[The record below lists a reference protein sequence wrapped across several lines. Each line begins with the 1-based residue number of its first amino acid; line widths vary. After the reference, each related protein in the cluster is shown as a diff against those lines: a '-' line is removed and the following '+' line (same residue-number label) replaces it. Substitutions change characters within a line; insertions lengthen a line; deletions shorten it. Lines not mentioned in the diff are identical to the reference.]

1 MDNTG
6 KFTGKAVS
14 YTQGRR
20 GYPEAL
26 LDLLAQA
33 GGSGPLRIADA
44 GSGTGILSRAML
56 ERGWTV
62 YGVEPNDDMRRE
74 AERLLKEF
82 PLFHSVPGTAEH
94 TLLPDASAD
103 LVTAAQAF
111 HWFDAAAFKRE
122 CRRILA
128 PGGKVALIWNFRVED
143 TPAVQEEGRTH
154 RLYCS
159 RFYGFSGGLA
169 DLQERIADFFDQR
182 FQVFRFPS
190 ELSYTREQYIRRMLS
205 SSYAL
210 GEREEGHDA
219 WLDALSHLFERFQKD
234 GKLMIPHETVAYLG

>member
-6 KFTGKAVS
+6 KFTGKAAS

-26 LDLLAQA
+26 LDLLAQE
-33 GGSGPLRIADA
+33 GGKGSLRVADA

-62 YGVEPNDDMRRE
+62 YGVEPNNDMREE

-94 TLLPDASAD
+94 TLLPDASVN

-111 HWFDAAAFKRE
+111 HWFDAQSFKRE
-122 CRRILA
+122 CRRILV
-128 PGGKVALIWNFRVED
+128 PGGKIALIWNSRVED
-143 TPAVQEEGRTH
+143 SPAVQEEGRIH

-169 DLQERIADFFDQR
+169 VLQERIADFFDHH
-182 FQVFRFPS
+182 FQVSRFPN

-210 GEREEGHDA
+210 GEQEEGHAA
-219 WLDALSHLFERFQKD
+219 WLETLNHLFERFQTD
-234 GKLMIPHETVAYLG
+234 GTLTIPHETVVYLG

>member
-6 KFTGKAVS
+6 KFTGKAAS

-26 LDLLAQA
+26 LDLLAQER
-33 GGSGPLRIADA
+33 GKCSFRVADA

-56 ERGWTV
+56 ELGWTV
-62 YGVEPNDDMRRE
+62 YGVEPNNDMREE

-94 TLLPDASAD
+94 TLLPDASVN

-111 HWFDAAAFKRE
+111 HWFDAQSFKRE
-122 CRRILA
+122 CRRILV
-128 PGGKVALIWNFRVED
+128 PGGKIALIWNSRMED
-143 TPAVQEEGRTH
+143 SPAVQEEGRIH

-169 DLQERIADFFDQR
+169 NLQERIADFFDHH
-182 FQVFRFPS
+182 FQVFRFPN

-210 GEREEGHDA
+210 GEQEEGHAA
-219 WLDALSHLFERFQKD
+219 WLDALNHLFERFQTD
-234 GKLMIPHETVAYLG
+234 GMLTIPHETVVYLG